1 MPNHCHNR
9 VSFYGDSESEIQKLH
24 DIFSKGLE
32 NDDEVDTGTVFGHFI
47 PEPDWSTIPL
57 HENDVK
63 EYSFSNP
70 RGEVG
75 ECPKMIIDKDKP
87 FRSGLRFESTD
98 VMDDRWYNWRV
109 QNWGTKWDCYTLEI
123 DDTDLPHG
131 FEVTFET
138 AWSPP
143 EEVCSAIREQYPNV
157 SISWFYDCLLYTSP
171 SPRDE

>member
-1 MPNHCHNR
+1 MPNHCSNR
-9 VSFYGDSESEIQKLH
+9 VSFYSDNESDIQKLH

-143 EEVCSAIREQYPNV
+143 EEVCYAIREQYPNV
-157 SISWFYDCLLYTSP
+157 SISWFYDEPGCEIAGYL
-171 SPRDE
+171 

>member
-47 PEPDWSTIPL
+47 PEPDWSTVPL

-75 ECPKMIIDKDKP
+75 ECPKMIIDKDRP

-123 DDTDLPHG
+123 DDSDLPHG

-143 EEVCSAIREQYPNV
+143 EEVCYAIREQYPNV
-157 SISWFYDCLLYTSP
+157 SISWFYDEPGCEIAGYL
-171 SPRDE
+171 

>member
-1 MPNHCHNR
+1 MPNHCSNR
-9 VSFYGDSESEIQKLH
+9 VSFYSDNESDIQKLH
-24 DIFSKGLE
+24 SIFLKGLE

-75 ECPKMIIDKDKP
+75 ECPKMIIDKDRP

-123 DDTDLPHG
+123 DDSDLPHG

-157 SISWFYDCLLYTSP
+157 SISWFYDEPGCEIAGYL
-171 SPRDE
+171 

>member
-123 DDTDLPHG
+123 DDSDLPHG

-157 SISWFYDCLLYTSP
+157 SISWFYDEPGCEIAGYL
-171 SPRDE
+171 

>member
-1 MPNHCHNR
+1 MPNHCSNR
-9 VSFYGDSESEIQKLH
+9 VIFYGDSESEIQKLH

-32 NDDEVDTGTVFGHFI
+32 NDDNVDTGSVFGHFI
-47 PEPDWSTIPL
+47 PEPDWANIPL
-57 HENDVK
+57 SEADQY
-63 EYSFSNP
+63 EYSFSSA

-75 ECPKMIIDKDKP
+75 EKP
-87 FRSGLRFESTD
+87 VMVINEESPFMNGLRFKSTNAQ
-98 VMDDRWYNWRV
+98 DDRWYNWRV
-109 QNWGTKWDCYTLEI
+109 QNWGTKWDCYTLEM

-157 SISWFYDCLLYTSP
+157 SISWFYDEPGCEIAGYL
-171 SPRDE
+171 